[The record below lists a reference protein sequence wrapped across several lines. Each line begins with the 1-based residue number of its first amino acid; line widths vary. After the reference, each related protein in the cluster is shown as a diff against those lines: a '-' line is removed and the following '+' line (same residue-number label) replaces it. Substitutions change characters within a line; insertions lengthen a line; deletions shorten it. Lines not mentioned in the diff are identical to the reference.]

1 MEKNIKISIG
11 ILFVLAVSRFI
22 PHPPNFTSLI
32 ALSFYVPAL
41 LGLKFLPFVLLSFI
55 FTDIILGFHNT
66 LIFTWGSVF
75 LIGLCS
81 KYFLSTIPIR
91 FFGAFVGALIFFIIS
106 NFGVWVT
113 GGYGYTISGLVECY
127 LMAIPFFYNTII
139 STVVFSLIIEFF
151 YFVYKKSIKF
161 KHSP

>member
-81 KYFLSTIPIR
+81 KYFLSTISTR

-106 NFGVWVT
+106 NFQFAFF
-113 GGYGYTISGLVECY
+113 TIGNYSCSFCSLLGLF
-127 LMAIPFFYNTII
+127 IWDFFIFNFNNN
-139 STVVFSLIIEFF
+139 VLFF
-151 YFVYKKSIKF
+151 
-161 KHSP
+161 